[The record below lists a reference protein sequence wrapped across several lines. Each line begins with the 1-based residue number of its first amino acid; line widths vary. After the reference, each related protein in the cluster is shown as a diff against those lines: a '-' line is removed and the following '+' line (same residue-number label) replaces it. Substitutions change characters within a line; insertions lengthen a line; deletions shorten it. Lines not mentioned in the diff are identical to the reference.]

1 MFDTLDED
9 RHGEIFQD
17 GGWILQYQVEH
28 PRLAR
33 DFEIPTEPLRV
44 PVPPKA
50 FDRLNKICSSMVPP
64 SAVYL
69 DDVPESE
76 RRAKRLR
83 TGCKSFQISSS
94 LYFTDNSLFLAFS
107 QVPNEGIGRVTRHVN
122 QKQTRDAL
130 YAARQERH
138 RQASPES
145 QVRPLPRLFKI
156 KEIEGLRHD
165 VPPVLIFLS
174 PVFFSQLALAATVNC
189 RAAA

>member
-44 PVPPKA
+44 PVPPKV
-50 FDRLNKICSSMVPP
+50 FDRLSKICASMTPP

-69 DDVPESE
+69 DDMPESE

-83 TGCKSFQISSS
+83 TGCKSPKFFYFFI
-94 LYFTDNSLFLAFS
+94 FTDNSLF
-107 QVPNEGIGRVTRHVN
+107 
-122 QKQTRDAL
+122 
-130 YAARQERH
+130 
-138 RQASPES
+138 
-145 QVRPLPRLFKI
+145 
-156 KEIEGLRHD
+156 
-165 VPPVLIFLS
+165 
-174 PVFFSQLALAATVNC
+174 
-189 RAAA
+189 